1 MLGRMQDWPLL
12 MHKVIDFAAT
22 QFPDRE
28 VASRLVEGPMHR
40 TNYREIRQ
48 RALKVAKRLEK
59 DGDPARRPRRDA
71 RLEQLPPS
79 RGLVRHRGARRDLP
93 YDQSAPVSRADRLDR
108 QSRRGPDRDDGPDL
122 RAAARKR
129 SPTICRRSSASW
141 CMTDAAHMPATEA
154 EERHRLTR
162 SGSARST
169 TISPGRS
176 STSGPPAASA
186 TRRAPP
192 AIRRAC
198 STRIGRTSCI
208 P

>member
-28 VASRLVEGPMHR
+28 VVSRLVEGPMHR

-59 DGDPARRPRRDA
+59 DGVRLGDRVATLAWNNARHLEAWYGIAGLGAIYHTINPRLFPEQIAWIANHAEDRIVMTDLTFVPL
-71 RLEQLPPS
+71 LEAIAGASAEGRALCGHD
-79 RGLVRHRGARRDLP
+79 RRGAHARD
-93 YDQSAPVSRADRLDR
+93 QTQERDRLRGVD
-108 QSRRGPDRDDGPDL
+108 RRG
-122 RAAARKR
+122 
-129 SPTICRRSSASW
+129 RRRF
-141 CMTDAAHMPATEA
+141 P
-154 EERHRLTR
+154 
-162 SGSARST
+162 
-169 TISPGRS
+169 PGRS

-186 TRRAPP
+186 THRAPR

-198 STRIGRTSCI
+198 SIRTGRTFCI
-208 P
+208 R